1 MMKITLLAMLLT
13 LALLIGCMRD
23 EASSKLI
30 PVGVTL
36 LSLDPPSLIG
46 PNDGKFLWSSNSV
59 LARWRAVPGAQRYQ
73 FELSEDSTFVR
84 VREVHVL
91 DSTSV
96 RSQAL
101 PSGKYY
107 WHVRAIAGN
116 LQSKWSER
124 RSFWRKD
131 RE

>member
-1 MMKITLLAMLLT
+1 M
-13 LALLIGCMRD
+13 LALTIGCMRD
-23 EASSKLI
+23 DPSSKLI

-36 LSLDPPSLIG
+36 LSLDPPTLIG

-59 LARWRAVPGAQRYQ
+59 LARWRAVPGAERYQ
-73 FELSEDSTFVR
+73 FELSDDSTFGR
-84 VREVHVL
+84 LREAYL
-91 DSTSV
+91 IDSTSV
-96 RSQAL
+96 RSQVL